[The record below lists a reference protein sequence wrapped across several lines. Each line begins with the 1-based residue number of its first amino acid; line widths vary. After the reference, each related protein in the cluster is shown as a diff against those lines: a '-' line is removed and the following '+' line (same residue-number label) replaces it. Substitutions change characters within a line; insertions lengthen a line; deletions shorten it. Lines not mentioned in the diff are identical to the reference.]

1 MASLRS
7 VVIAAFTMITI
18 SSAFAAPS
26 PLGPTLELHVNR
38 VALEAAGPKAAVIS
52 SNVPLQRGSFTVLRD
67 GAPELTAPLVALPHF
82 DEWGVSRYYYQADF
96 SALTKPG
103 RYIVRA
109 RDDAAP
115 LSLREASG
123 NIEVGPDAL
132 FTLTAPALVRY
143 FHNSRWLDAADHH
156 VRVFGSD
163 RFVDAWGGWKDA
175 GGDNGKYLSHLSYA
189 NFFNPQQAGFT
200 AWALARAYDASPA
213 RFRAAGLDHEIVDEA
228 LYGAD
233 FMHRLLAP
241 EGYFYMTVF
250 DQWNRA
256 GTERQLTGYVGERGE
271 MTTNY
276 QAALREGGGFAIA
289 ALARAARLSRET
301 HRAGEFPAAT
311 YLADAERAW
320 AHLAVNNARY
330 ADDGKENIIDDY
342 CALVAAIELQK
353 STGKAEYLTAAD
365 ARAKSLAARLT
376 TAGWWRSDDRERP
389 FYHGADA
396 GMPVIALAEYLG
408 IARNPALR
416 ALARTTIARALA
428 AQATLDTEVANPFD
442 YPRQQFRAVVPGETR
457 PITAGFFMPHAN
469 ESGYWW
475 QGESARLSSLALAA
489 VMGGRAIGETGPVYG
504 VSAKLAASAQHRLDW
519 TLGRNPYDTSML
531 YGFGQ
536 RNPDYAWASGYQ
548 LVGGIS
554 NGITGGVGSEEG
566 RGIDFAPGPD
576 GELWRWNE
584 QWIPHTTWMLLAVTL
599 MSPDADAKANS
610 ARR

>member
-1 MASLRS
+1 MRFLR
-7 VVIAAFTMITI
+7 TLMITAFAMTTI
-18 SSAFAAPS
+18 SPVAAAPS
-26 PLGPTLELHVNR
+26 PAGPSLSVHVNR
-38 VALEAAGPKAAVIS
+38 VALEAGGPKSAVIE
-52 SNVPLQRGSFTVLRD
+52 SNEPLTGGTFTVLRD
-67 GAPELTAPLVALPHF
+67 GTPELTAPLVALPQF
-82 DEWGVSRYYYQADF
+82 EEWGIARYFYKADF
-96 SALTKPG
+96 SALTAPG

-109 RDDAAP
+109 RDGAAP
-115 LSLREASG
+115 LALRDTSG

-132 FTLTAPALVRY
+132 FKLTAPELVRY

-200 AWALARAYDASPA
+200 AWALARAYEASPA
-213 RFRAAGLDHEIVDEA
+213 RFRAAGLDAEIIDEA

-233 FMHRLLAP
+233 FMHRLLSP

-256 GTERQLTGYVGERGE
+256 GTERQLTGYVGEHGTL
-271 MTTNY
+271 TTNY
-276 QAALREGGGFAIA
+276 QAAFREGGGFAIA

-301 HRAGEFPAAT
+301 HRAGAFPAAT

-320 AHLAVNNARY
+320 AHLAVNNSRY

-342 CALVAAIELQK
+342 CALVAAIELEK
-353 STGKAEYLTAAD
+353 STGKPAYLAAAD
-365 ARAKSLAARLT
+365 ARARSLAQRLT
-376 TAGWWRSDDRERP
+376 PDGWWRSDDHERP

-408 IARNPALR
+408 ITRDAALES
-416 ALARTTIARALA
+416 LARATIARALA
-428 AQATLDTEVANPFD
+428 AQATLDTAVSNPFD
-442 YPRQQFRAVVPGETR
+442 YPRQQFRPFAPGETH
-457 PITAGFFMPHAN
+457 PVTAGFFLPHAN
-469 ESGYWW
+469 ETGYWW
-475 QGESARLSSLALAA
+475 QGESARLSSLAVAA

-504 VSAKLAASAQHRLDW
+504 VSARLAASAQHRLDW

-554 NGITGGVGSEEG
+554 NGITGAVGSDEG

-599 MSPDADAKANS
+599 MAPDADI